1 MYFPVLELLQQK
13 PTLKNLGAAFKNN
26 NNYKIIIHIIIIF
39 INSNNNNHLG
49 Q

>member
-13 PTLKNLGAAFKNN
+13 PTLKNLGAAFK
-26 NNYKIIIHIIIIF
+26 IIIILNIIF
-39 INSNNNNHLG
+39 INSNNNNLV

>member
-26 NNYKIIIHIIIIF
+26 NNYKIIIHIIF
-39 INSNNNNHLG
+39 INSNNNNHLV